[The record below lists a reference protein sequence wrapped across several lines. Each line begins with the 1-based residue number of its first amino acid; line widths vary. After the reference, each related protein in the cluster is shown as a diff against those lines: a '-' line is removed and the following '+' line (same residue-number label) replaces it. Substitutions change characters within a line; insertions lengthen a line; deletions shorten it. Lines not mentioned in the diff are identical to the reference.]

1 VLWGIQS
8 LKVEADHGTWSQNG
22 KGFFFF
28 FFFFHSSTLTFLN
41 NIYFV
46 SQTKLG
52 KNKSPGEC
60 DFSQII
66 FRLPW
71 RSSVIANLVMR
82 RVSEEKALS
91 FAGRSNEME
100 GGGSLRLREAGF
112 PSLS

>member
-1 VLWGIQS
+1 M
-8 LKVEADHGTWSQNG
+8 AHGHRMA

-28 FFFFHSSTLTFLN
+28 FFFFLNKNPKPFLFK